1 MLCTSCDKCRMAP
14 RATYRWQVLPFEGG
28 KPQRHL
34 QMASSAM
41 WRWQTIKAT
50 SSAIGPATA
59 IEWSND
65 RRAKSSR
72 CSKRQPMSSPLSF
85 SLCLFNKHIGCRFS
99 LLIFSIPRMNVCY
112 DLMFSFLTKLRWR
125 NQRCYFFPPSFHQ
138 TKKKKIGLV
147 STAQGRVRGQAD
159 VNTF

>member
-1 MLCTSCDKCRMAP
+1 MVGGCYVRHVISVGWHREPPTDGKSCHVKVAN
-14 RATYRWQVLPFEGG
+14 
-28 KPQRHL
+28 HN
-34 QMASSAM
+34 
-41 WRWQTIKAT
+41 AT

-72 CSKRQPMSSPLSF
+72 CSKRQPMSSPLSL
-85 SLCLFNKHIGCRFS
+85 SLCLLNKHIGCRFR
-99 LLIFSIPRMNVCY
+99 LLIFSYPRMNVCY
-112 DLMFSFLTKLRWR
+112 DLMFSFFTKLRWR

-138 TKKKKIGLV
+138 TKKKKIGSV

>member
-28 KPQRHL
+28 KTTTPSTDGNSCHVKV
-34 QMASSAM
+34 ANHN
-41 WRWQTIKAT
+41 AT

-85 SLCLFNKHIGCRFS
+85 SLCLFNKHIGCRFR
-99 LLIFSIPRMNVCY
+99 LLIFSLTRMNVCC
-112 DLMFSFLTKLRWR
+112 DLKFSFTKLRWR
-125 NQRCYFFPPSFHQ
+125 NQRCYFFS
-138 TKKKKIGLV
+138 TKFSSDEKEEDWIGQ
-147 STAQGRVRGQAD
+147 ARVRGQAD